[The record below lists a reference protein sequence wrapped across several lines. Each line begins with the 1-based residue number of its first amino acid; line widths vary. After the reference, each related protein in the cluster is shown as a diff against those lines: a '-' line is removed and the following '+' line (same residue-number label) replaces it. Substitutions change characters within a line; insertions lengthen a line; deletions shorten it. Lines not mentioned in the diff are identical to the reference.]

1 MAIRKKTVN
10 YRVDGCACQQGYVNI
25 GDCDD
30 DNVYDK
36 DGAVVAGA
44 VITAAGD
51 CPQEVVMVC
60 DPNTPPPEPPVPP
73 VPFTVDGQDCAGVAK
88 PATGLP
94 GQLTQIVQ
102 APGQVL
108 SVRMC
113 SDDAADFELACG
125 IDPDTGHTIQ
135 TAYKIV
141 AGQFVV
147 INRWDV
153 NTGAAWT
160 GDATTLASC
169 AGVTQES
176 DPREVCVNGAELTQW
191 VVMEAG
197 MPTGTVFYT
206 NNAGQLVEVA
216 PDAVVTLGVCP
227 VIKEVVV
234 CLPTISSAFGND
246 LASLSP
252 GHSVAIQKSSCC
264 VIRVVTSA
272 GSFLVGKGVGAY
284 STGDFN
290 CPVTVDSVEIVS
302 GPCTAAD
309 VIVTTQGKG

>member
-1 MAIRKKTVN
+1 MAQQPALCCPTPSMVRNPLHPHKPDEESNKVPTTPG
-10 YRVDGCACQQGYVNI
+10 YACTNPLFVQV
-25 GDCDD
+25 CDD
-30 DNVYDK
+30 
-36 DGAVVAGA
+36 
-44 VITAAGD
+44 T
-51 CPQEVVMVC
+51 
-60 DPNTPPPEPPVPP
+60 TPPEPPGPI
-73 VPFTVDGQDCAGVAK
+73 TLDGQDCAGAAK

-160 GDATTLASC
+160 GDAATLASC

-176 DPREVCVNGAELTQW
+176 DPREVCVGGANLTQW

-216 PDAVVTLGVCP
+216 PGAEVTLGACP
-227 VIKEVVV
+227 VIREVVV

-252 GHSVAIQKSSCC
+252 GHSVAVMKPTCC
-264 VIRVVTSA
+264 AIAVTTSA
-272 GSFLVGKGVGAY
+272 GVFMVPKGVGAY
-284 STGDFN
+284 STTDFN
-290 CPVTVDSVEIVS
+290 CPITVDSVSIVS
-302 GPCTAAD
+302 GTCDVAD
-309 VIVTTQGKG
+309 VVITTQSKG

>member
-1 MAIRKKTVN
+1 MAIRKKTVH

-30 DNVYDK
+30 NNVYDK
-36 DGAVVAGA
+36 DGVVVAGA

-60 DPNTPPPEPPVPP
+60 DPNAVPVEPPVV
-73 VPFTVDGQDCAGVAK
+73 VPITLDGQDCDGAAL
-88 PATGLP
+88 PATGNP
-94 GQLTQIVQ
+94 GELVQIVQ

-125 IDPDTGHTIQ
+125 VDPDTGHTIQ

-153 NTGAAWT
+153 VSGLAWT
-160 GDATTLASC
+160 GDAATLESC
-169 AGVTQES
+169 NGVTQES
-176 DPREVCVNGAELTQW
+176 DPREVCVGGVNLTQW

-206 NNAGQLVEVA
+206 NNAGQIVEVA
-216 PDAVVTLGVCP
+216 PGAEVTLGACP
-227 VIKEVVV
+227 VIREIEL

-246 LASLSP
+246 LSSLLAGQSI
-252 GHSVAIQKSSCC
+252 SIQKNNCC
-264 VIRVVTSA
+264 AIKVKTSA
-272 GSFLVGKGVGAY
+272 GDFIVSKDMTGY

-290 CPVTVDSVEIVS
+290 CPVTVDSIEILS
-302 GPCTAAD
+302 GTCSLAD
-309 VIVTTQGKG
+309 IVVTTQKAG